1 MKGRHSDRNDISVK
15 HYKSFY
21 EAAKQ
26 LPTDIERLAFYV
38 GIDEY
43 RFEGKPPRIRQP
55 RSVNSVHARQVE
67 NRRGREGELERLEG
81 RRAERQQERGEK
93 TTRLFQENKRGCIMS
108 PTKLRG
114 RHKLKFAS

>member
-43 RFEGKPPRIRQP
+43 RFEGKPPP
-55 RSVNSVHARQVE
+55 NP
-67 NRRGREGELERLEG
+67 
-81 RRAERQQERGEK
+81 
-93 TTRLFQENKRGCIMS
+93 TTPL
-108 PTKLRG
+108 
-114 RHKLKFAS
+114 

>member
-43 RFEGKPPRIRQP
+43 RFEGKPPESDNPALKIAFTLAKSRIDADARASWNGSKGGAP
-55 RSVNSVHARQVE
+55 RG
-67 NRRGREGELERLEG
+67 NRNAAKKQHGCSK
-81 RRAERQQERGEK
+81 K
-93 TTRLFQENKRGCIMS
+93 TSGD
-108 PTKLRG
+108 
-114 RHKLKFAS
+114 A